1 MAPPS
6 GFSTI
11 RDFVTFVI
19 GAYIVIW
26 TVIVRDPPA
35 DVVAVGVGVTLC
47 GLPLVALLPGGG
59 GTKNA
64 DPPAKRDP

>member
-19 GAYIVIW
+19 GAVIVIY
-26 TVIVRDPPA
+26 TVIVREPPA

-47 GLPLVALLPGGG
+47 GLPLVAMLPGGG
-59 GTKNA
+59 TK
-64 DPPAKRDP
+64 DEPPPAKRDP